1 MSKRSVFCLRTC
13 VLAAV
18 LLVFTVGSS
27 SAEGRY
33 FRVVDG
39 ELVEFEPEGELDLR
53 YFAWTLSGDAIQFD
67 LSLPTEGEV
76 YGRGGGVSA
85 YIIQYERIAAVVGWD
100 QLSASLCYGFY
111 GIPICRGGS
120 LSQSGRYLR
129 LVDDEFIPIDL
140 SGPHT
145 GQFTDLLNGDHVE
158 IEPAEPISLPS
169 FLAALEPIAAVVG
182 WDKLD
187 CWIDHPYYIDGIR
200 VYIGGGF
207 RGNFRRG
214 RHLRVVDGRFVT
226 LDRII
231 DRRLVALDPP
241 EPHTGHFIMFTLTG
255 DYIEVDPEGSIPEQF
270 EAFTTLASEVAV
282 RGENR
287 YFYIPLEDT
296 GSVAVEAVT
305 WREVKALFLR

>member
-1 MSKRSVFCLRTC
+1 MSKRSVFYLRTC

-18 LLVFTVGSS
+18 LLVLAVGSS
-27 SAEGRY
+27 SAEGRF
-33 FRVVDG
+33 FRIVDG

-53 YFAWTLSGDAIQFD
+53 YFAWTFSGDAIQFD
-67 LSLPTEGEV
+67 LSLPTEGHV
-76 YGRGGGVSA
+76 SGRGGEVSA

-100 QLSASLCYGFY
+100 QLRAEICEEFY
-111 GIPICRGGS
+111 GIPLCRGGS
-120 LSQSGRYLR
+120 LSDPGRYLR

-169 FLAALEPIAAVVG
+169 LFAALEPIAAVVG
-182 WDKLD
+182 WDGLN
-187 CWIDHPYYIDGIR
+187 CWIDSYYIDSIR
-200 VYIGGGF
+200 VYIGGHVG
-207 RGNFRRG
+207 RGPR
-214 RHLRVVDGRFVT
+214 LRIVDGRFVA

-270 EAFTTLASEVAV
+270 EALTTLASEVAV

-296 GSVAVEAVT
+296 GPVAVEAAT
-305 WREVKALFLR
+305 WGGVKAMFLQ

>member
-1 MSKRSVFCLRTC
+1 MAFRGGDAFPQTEVSALTRISPPASPRLQGWGLCSKEEPSHVKVDSFFVSGPAL
-13 VLAAV
+13 LAAV
-18 LLVFTVGSS
+18 LLVLAIGSS
-27 SAEGRY
+27 SSEGRY
-33 FRVVDG
+33 FRIVDG
-39 ELVEFEPEGELDLR
+39 ELVEFEPEEEELVSR

-120 LSQSGRYLR
+120 LSDPGRYLR

-169 FLAALEPIAAVVG
+169 LFAALEPIAAVVG

-200 VYIGGGF
+200 VYIGGHF
-207 RGNFRRG
+207 RGTSG
-214 RHLRVVDGRFVT
+214 VADTCGSWMA
-226 LDRII
+226 DSSPWII
-231 DRRLVALDPP
+231 
-241 EPHTGHFIMFTLTG
+241 
-255 DYIEVDPEGSIPEQF
+255 S
-270 EAFTTLASEVAV
+270 
-282 RGENR
+282 
-287 YFYIPLEDT
+287 
-296 GSVAVEAVT
+296 
-305 WREVKALFLR
+305 

>member
-1 MSKRSVFCLRTC
+1 MSKWTVFCLRAC

-18 LLVFTVGSS
+18 SLVLAVGSS
-27 SAEGRY
+27 SAEGRF
-33 FRVVDG
+33 FRIVDG
-39 ELVEFEPEGELDLR
+39 ELVEFEPEEGEIDLH
-53 YFAWTLSGDAIQFD
+53 YVAWTLSGDAIQFD
-67 LSLPTEGEV
+67 LSLPTEGLV
-76 YGRGGGVSA
+76 PGRGGGVNA
-85 YIIQYERIAAVVGWD
+85 YIVQYERIAAVVGWD
-100 QLSASLCYGFY
+100 QLDASLCGGFY
-111 GIPICRGGS
+111 GIPLCRGGS
-120 LSQSGRYLR
+120 LSEPGRYLR
-129 LVDDEFIPIDL
+129 LVDGEFIPIDL

-145 GQFTDLLNGDHVE
+145 GQFTDLVNGDHVE
-158 IEPAEPISLPS
+158 IEPAEPISLPTL
-169 FLAALEPIAAVVG
+169 FAELEPIAAVVG
-182 WDKLD
+182 WDGLD
-187 CWIDHPYYIDGIR
+187 CWIDPYYIDGIR

-214 RHLRVVDGRFVT
+214 RHLRVVDGRFVA
-226 LDRII
+226 LDHIVG
-231 DRRLVALDPP
+231 RRLVALDPP

>member
-1 MSKRSVFCLRTC
+1 MSKWTVFCLGAC
-13 VLAAV
+13 VLAVV
-18 LLVFTVGSS
+18 LLILAVGSS

-33 FRVVDG
+33 FRIVDG
-39 ELVEFEPEGELDLR
+39 ELVEFEPEEEELVSR

-200 VYIGGGF
+200 VYIGGRLGSD
-207 RGNFRRG
+207 
-214 RHLRVVDGRFVT
+214 LRLRIVDGRFVA
-226 LDRII
+226 
-231 DRRLVALDPP
+231 VDPS
-241 EPHTGHFIMFTLTG
+241 EPHTGHFIRFALTR

-296 GSVAVEAVT
+296 GSVAVEAAT
-305 WREVKALFLR
+305 WGAVKALFLR